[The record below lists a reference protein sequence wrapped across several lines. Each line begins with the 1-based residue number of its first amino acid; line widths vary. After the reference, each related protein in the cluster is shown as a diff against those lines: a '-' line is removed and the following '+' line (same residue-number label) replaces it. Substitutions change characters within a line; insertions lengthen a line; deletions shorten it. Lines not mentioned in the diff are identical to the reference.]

1 MQLSAALRAKAPDP
15 IDFFAAPRAVP
26 PFHGSLRAS
35 DAEKLA
41 AASWLVAMT
50 INSWRLRGFAILSNN
65 PVVLNSGLLIN
76 HSGGAPA
83 PPNPRRSWES
93 GGAGAPPGSAN
104 VPERVMRNPK

>member
-1 MQLSAALRAKAPDP
+1 MQLPAALRAKAPGP

-41 AASWLVAMT
+41 EASLLFTLAKAMT

-83 PPNPRRSWES
+83 PPGPPSFGEVRR
-93 GGAGAPPGSAN
+93 GGSPPGIRKRS
-104 VPERVMRNPK
+104 